1 MARMRK
7 RNALRAMAMTVVL
20 ATGLAGCGG
29 PGSITLDYPS
39 QGLDLHLEGLETP
52 RVYIE
57 SVDDLRTLE
66 QQRGSGHFLDI
77 HFPKQDDWAQDPT
90 ELYAEALA
98 RDLEQTQLVELTAL
112 RLQADYVISADL
124 LSLGCRMK
132 RSGSSFLVPAL
143 VGGSIGA
150 LLGDDA
156 GSRARRAA
164 ALGAVGVMAIPMPSR
179 AEAVAEVRLTLKDN
193 TGNVLWRERC
203 LGEVDEKVYLTAT
216 SRQDQDLLDRT
227 LPKAIR
233 KAHAC
238 LLGQLRQELI
248 RLESE

>member
-1 MARMRK
+1 MRNSKTLRMM
-7 RNALRAMAMTVVL
+7 LTISLL
-20 ATGLAGCGG
+20 ATGVVLAGCGG
-29 PGSITLDYPS
+29 RGSITLDYPS
-39 QGLDLHLEGLETP
+39 QGLDLHLEGVETP

-66 QQRGSGHFLDI
+66 QRRGSGHFMDI

-98 RDLEQTQLVELTAL
+98 RDLEQTQLVELAPL
-112 RLQADYVISADL
+112 RMQADYVISADL
-124 LSLGCRMK
+124 LSLGCRVK
-132 RSGSSFLVPAL
+132 RAGSSFLVPAL
-143 VGGSIGA
+143 IGGGIGG

-156 GSRARRAA
+156 GSRARRA
-164 ALGAVGVMAIPMPSR
+164 GAVGAVAVMAIPMPSR

-193 TGNVLWRERC
+193 TGNVLWREQC
-203 LGEVDEKVYLTAT
+203 SGEVSEKVYVTAT
-216 SRQDQDLLDRT
+216 SRQDQDLLNRT
-227 LPKAIR
+227 LPAAIR

-248 RLESE
+248 RLQTP